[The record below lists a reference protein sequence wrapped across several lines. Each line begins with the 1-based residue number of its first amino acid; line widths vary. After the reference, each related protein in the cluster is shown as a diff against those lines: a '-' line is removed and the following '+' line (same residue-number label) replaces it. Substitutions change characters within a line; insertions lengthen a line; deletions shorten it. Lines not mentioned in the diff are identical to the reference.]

1 MFAVLLIGVRTD
13 LLGFVQGVTKCMEQG
28 VFFGKL
34 VGPRSVKDC
43 PPPPFSGT
51 RCFITVLTAALLP
64 LGSALIQIRATHVSP
79 TSFLNI

>member
-43 PPPPFSGT
+43 PPPPIQWNPMFYYCAHSS
-51 RCFITVLTAALLP
+51 P
-64 LGSALIQIRATHVSP
+64 PSAWVCPDPDPRNPRQPNLFP
-79 TSFLNI
+79 